1 MVGLIVYGGTDP
13 ETGFH
18 IEESAF
24 QAGFSCNACCDAWA
38 KVGAAPFTIKC
49 LGNKLVRKS
58 LGDGDDEYELLI
70 SLIQEG
76 NNLAL

>member
-38 KVGAAPFTIKC
+38 KVGAAPFKKII
-49 LGNKLVRKS
+49 G
-58 LGDGDDEYELLI
+58 
-70 SLIQEG
+70 
-76 NNLAL
+76 